1 MRNFK
6 GSLITTFTWVIVIL
20 FFFPV
25 FWMFINAFKS
35 EQDASA
41 IPPTIIFEPNFAGF
55 QRLMDRGMVDYLT
68 NSLTS
73 SVFSTIIV
81 LLLAIPAAYALSIR
95 PIKSVQDALF
105 FFISTRFMP
114 AAASLLPLYMIF
126 KSLGLLDNI
135 NALSFVYAA
144 MNLPI
149 AVWMMRSFFNEVP
162 IDIVEAAHI
171 YCVVMAG
178 IWQSAGFA
186 MALFLAGL
194 RGIDDS
200 ILKAAQIDGANFRT
214 ELIRIVLPIVLPGIA
229 AVALICFIFSW
240 NEYFLAT
247 LLTTSDA
254 KTAPPFLASFVD
266 GRGLF
271 LGVLSAAAMVAALPV
286 LVAGWV
292 AQKQLVRGLAMGAV
306 K

>member
-1 MRNFK
+1 MRKFK
-6 GSLITTFTWVIVIL
+6 GSLITIGTWLLVL
-20 FFFPV
+20 AFFFPV
-25 FWMFINAFKS
+25 FWMIINAFKT
-35 EQDASA
+35 ENDASS
-41 IPPTIIFEPNFAGF
+41 IPPKFLFEPSLVGF
-55 QRLMDRGMVDYLT
+55 EKLMTRGITPYMV
-68 NSLTS
+68 NSVVS
-73 SVFSTIIV
+73 SIFSTLIV
-81 LLLAIPAAYALSIR
+81 LALAIPGAYALSIR
-95 PIKSVQDALF
+95 PIRKVQDALF

-126 KSLGLLDNI
+126 KTLHILDNI
-135 NALSFVYAA
+135 NALSLVYAA

-162 IDIVEAAHI
+162 VEIVE
-171 YCVVMAG
+171 
-178 IWQSAGFA
+178 
-186 MALFLAGL
+186 
-194 RGIDDS
+194 
-200 ILKAAQIDGANFRT
+200 AAQIDGANFRT
-214 ELIRIVLPIVLPGIA
+214 ELVRIVLPIVLPGIA

-247 LLTTSDA
+247 LLTTSQA

-271 LGVLSAAAMVAALPV
+271 LGVLSAAATVAALPV
-286 LVAGWV
+286 IVAGWI